1 MAAKGITNYAY
12 AGCGGK
18 QSSPTPTGTPDTVKF
33 NPGFYWA
40 VQHGSGGDSTVNYIL
55 SWPTVKTEVNT
66 YAALRGIL
74 MRVSWRDIETAK
86 DVYNFAK
93 IDKVVTELKALS
105 NGPKRLCIILEL
117 KTNKRNPLPPAA
129 QVPPDPICPDYA
141 MTAEYEGG
149 QLLWVSENSDNV
161 TGYELRLWNAA
172 LVARLKKLSD
182 QFKTRYNDEPYFEMV
197 QFTESAVSP
206 VKPGQVYTIDY
217 PAPPGNYTTSY
228 IQGLKTWVLYT
239 NQVLTKTIVMQ
250 LCNYPR
256 GEILTYIPALRD
268 AGVGISC
275 PNSMAD
281 EPGLWTANDPRG
293 IWRWLTRTDAQTL
306 QDVVPIGPSIQIPEC
321 YYSNMSFDDV
331 GGLNGL
337 GRKPGQG
344 MVPEYGVSGA
354 KEIIDLLKTAK
365 SNYAFITR
373 APLSTGTGNAAINN
387 PDGIIFSDWLDFF
400 ALPAQASTPHGGM
413 NATKPSKLA

>member
-1 MAAKGITNYAY
+1 MAAKGIVQY
-12 AGCGGK
+12 GFGGYRGRHR
-18 QSSPTPTGTPDTVKF
+18 SPTPTGTPDTVKF

-40 VQHGSGGDSTVNYIL
+40 VQHGGAGDATVNKIL
-55 SWPTVKTEVNT
+55 NWSTVKTEVNT
-66 YAALRGIL
+66 HSALRGVL
-74 MRVSWRDIETAK
+74 MRVNWRDLETAR
-86 DVYNFAK
+86 DVYDFSV
-93 IDKVVTELKALS
+93 IDTALSQLKALS
-105 NGPKRLCIILEL
+105 NGPKRLCVLIEL
-117 KTNKRNPLPPAA
+117 KTNKRNPPPPAV
-129 QVPPDPICPDYA
+129 QVPPEDICPDYA
-141 MTAEYEGG
+141 QKAEFEGG
-149 QLLWVSENSDNV
+149 QLLWVSENTANV

-197 QFTESAVSP
+197 QFSESAVSP
-206 VKPGQVYTIDY
+206 VKPGQTYTVDY
-217 PAPPGNYTTSY
+217 PAPPGSFATTY
-228 IQGLKTWVLYT
+228 INGLKDWVLYT
-239 NQVLTKTIVMQ
+239 NVVMTKTQVMQ
-250 LCNYPR
+250 LCNFPR

-275 PNSMAD
+275 PNSQAD
-281 EPGLWTANDPRG
+281 EPGLWVPSDPRG
-293 IWRWLTRTDAQTL
+293 IWRWLTRTDAAKL
-306 QDVVPIGPSIQIPEC
+306 QDVVSIGPSIQVPEC

-331 GGLNGL
+331 SGLNGL

-373 APLSTGTGNAAINN
+373 APLDTAQAAINN
-387 PDGIIFSDWLDFF
+387 PDGIIYTDWLDF
-400 ALPAQASTPHGGM
+400 LSLSAQTSTPHGGL